1 MAAVKEMPRVETVSS
16 MSLVELREQLVRFRQ
31 GRRMRAE
38 DRVKVERKMKEILSR
53 LAKLGQKGGQFA
65 QIRLSDEAKDLC
77 QRVR

>member
-16 MSLVELREQLVRFRQ
+16 MSLEELREQLVRFRQ
-31 GRRMRAE
+31 GGTMRADE
-38 DRVKVERKMKEILSR
+38 RCRVERKMKEILSR

>member
-1 MAAVKEMPRVETVSS
+1 MAAVKEMARDETVSS
-16 MSLVELREQLVRFRQ
+16 MSLEELREQLVRLRQ
-31 GRRMRAE
+31 GGRLRAE
-38 DRVKVERKMKEILSR
+38 DRVKLERKMKEILSR